1 MAGAH
6 KDGRDIEVRGLCYAY
21 ASRIV
26 LDRLDMDVR
35 AGEIVG
41 VVGGSG
47 SGKSTLIKC
56 MSGLLSPDSG
66 SIILG
71 GRQIVGASERE
82 IAAVLRSVGYVFQY
96 SALFDS
102 LTVFENIALAPMRR
116 RGCSRQ
122 RARDMAREKLAMVQL
137 EPGVEDLFPSQ
148 LSGGMAKRVGLA
160 RALALEPDVLFY
172 DEPTSGLDPPT
183 ARSIDDL
190 IAAMRTELSVTSVV
204 VSHDVTA
211 LARIA
216 DRICLL
222 DGGQMVFVGS
232 PDEFVSSE
240 DPRVSRFVRA
250 RADLG
255 ANESGQVRQPPAGGN
270 ERPGRIEY

>member
-1 MAGAH
+1 VAGARQG
-6 KDGRDIEVRGLCYAY
+6 GRDIEVRGICYSY
-21 ASRIV
+21 ASRTV
-26 LDRLDMDVR
+26 LDHLDMDVR

-41 VVGGSG
+41 IVGGSG

-66 SIILG
+66 SILLG

-82 IAAVLRSVGYVFQY
+82 IAAILGSVGYVFQY

-116 RGCSRQ
+116 RGYSRQ
-122 RARDMAREKLAMVQL
+122 RARNMVREKLAMVQL

-190 IAAMRTELSVTSVV
+190 IAAMQTELSVTSVV

-222 DGGQMVFVGS
+222 DGGRMVFAGS
-232 PDEFVSSE
+232 PAEFLTSE

-250 RADLG
+250 RADLSGNG
-255 ANESGQVRQPPAGGN
+255 AGQARH
-270 ERPGRIEY
+270 RPVV